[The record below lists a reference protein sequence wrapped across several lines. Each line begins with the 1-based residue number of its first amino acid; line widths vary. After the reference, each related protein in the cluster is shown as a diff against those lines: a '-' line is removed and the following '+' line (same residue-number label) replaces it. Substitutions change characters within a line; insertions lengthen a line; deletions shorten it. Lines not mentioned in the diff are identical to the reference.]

1 MKPGLLTTTAK
12 TNDISIP
19 RHMGSPAVFNKLFV
33 HLKKNYL
40 MIKGFYLLSLLILG
54 CSPLLSQEPQLVAD
68 TLRNNAL
75 NVFMNT
81 SNYLRTEITFV
92 NYVRDVRVADVYI
105 ISTYER
111 SGSGGVTYKYFLSGQ
126 NRYEGMG
133 DTIVV
138 TTSPDDTEDA
148 IRKKQVT
155 AIKMGL
161 MRYVINTPLASYFDI
176 RFTQPVKE
184 TVESD
189 IWNSWVFRTSMSGSL
204 NGEKRYNSVSL
215 GGSASANRITEKSK
229 LLTSLSFNWS
239 NQKYEMNDSTV
250 QNSYSRSQS
259 SSILYV
265 KSLNDHWS
273 AGISTGLSASSYGS
287 YDLRFSLSPA
297 IEYDIFPYTEST
309 RRQLRLLYR
318 VGYEYNNY
326 ADTTIYNKLTEH
338 LGFQYLSASFELVQ
352 KWGSADFTL
361 SYRNYFHD
369 WSKNNFGGNLYLSLR
384 VAKGLSVTY
393 QGDGSIVNDQL
404 SLPKGGISD
413 TDILLRRRMTE
424 TKFSYYSYFG
434 ISYTFGSIYNN
445 VVNPRFGN

>member
-1 MKPGLLTTTAK
+1 MK
-12 TNDISIP
+12 
-19 RHMGSPAVFNKLFV
+19 
-33 HLKKNYL
+33 
-40 MIKGFYLLSLLILG
+40 KGFYVFSLLILG
-54 CSPLLSQEPQLVAD
+54 WAPLLSQEPQLVAD

-126 NRYEGMG
+126 GRYEGMA

-204 NGEKRYNSVSL
+204 NGEK
-215 GGSASANRITEKSK
+215 
-229 LLTSLSFNWS
+229 
-239 NQKYEMNDSTV
+239 
-250 QNSYSRSQS
+250 
-259 SSILYV
+259 
-265 KSLNDHWS
+265 
-273 AGISTGLSASSYGS
+273 
-287 YDLRFSLSPA
+287 
-297 IEYDIFPYTEST
+297 
-309 RRQLRLLYR
+309 
-318 VGYEYNNY
+318 
-326 ADTTIYNKLTEH
+326 
-338 LGFQYLSASFELVQ
+338 
-352 KWGSADFTL
+352 
-361 SYRNYFHD
+361 
-369 WSKNNFGGNLYLSLR
+369 
-384 VAKGLSVTY
+384 
-393 QGDGSIVNDQL
+393 
-404 SLPKGGISD
+404 
-413 TDILLRRRMTE
+413 
-424 TKFSYYSYFG
+424 
-434 ISYTFGSIYNN
+434 
-445 VVNPRFGN
+445 

>member
-1 MKPGLLTTTAK
+1 MKLPLLTKIA
-12 TNDISIP
+12 SIEKNGIP
-19 RHMGSPAVFNKLFV
+19 CCLGCSTMLKKLFDQIK
-33 HLKKNYL
+33 HNCLIK
-40 MIKGFYLLSLLILG
+40 KGFYVFALVFLAGGPSF
-54 CSPLLSQEPQLVAD
+54 SQESSAVTD

-75 NVFMNT
+75 NVFMST

-92 NYVRDVRVADVYI
+92 NYVRDIKVADVYL

-111 SGSGGVTYKYFLSGQ
+111 NGSGGVTYKYFLSGQ
-126 NRYEGMG
+126 NRFEGMK

-148 IRKKQVT
+148 IRRIQDY

-161 MRYVINTPLASYFDI
+161 MRYVLNTPLASYFDI

-189 IWNSWVFRTSMSGSL
+189 IWNSWVFRTSLSGSL
-204 NGEKRYNSVSL
+204 TGEKRYNSVSL
-215 GGSASANRITEKSK
+215 GGNASANRITETSK
-229 LLTSLSFNWS
+229 LLTSLYFNWS
-239 NQKYEMNDSTV
+239 NQRYEMNDSTV
-250 QNSYSRSQS
+250 QNSFSRSQS
-259 SSILYV
+259 SSIVYV
-265 KSLNDHWS
+265 KSLNNHWS

-287 YDLRFSLSPA
+287 YDLRFSLAPA
-297 IEYDIFPYTEST
+297 VEYDIFPYSEST
-309 RRQLRLLYR
+309 RRQLRILYR
-318 VGYEYNNY
+318 VGYEFNNY
-326 ADTTIYNKLTEH
+326 ADTTIYNKLTQH
-338 LGFQYLSASFELVQ
+338 LGFQYLSASFEVVQ

-361 SYRNYFHD
+361 SYKNYFYD

-404 SLPKGGISD
+404 SLPKGGVSD

>member
-1 MKPGLLTTTAK
+1 MKPGLLTTIAK
-12 TNDISIP
+12 INDNSIP
-19 RHMGSPAVFNKLFV
+19 RHVSSPAVSKKLFD
-33 HLKKNYL
+33 HLEKIYL
-40 MIKGFYLLSLLILG
+40 MKKGFYFLVLLILTW
-54 CSPLLSQEPQLVAD
+54 SPLLSQESPVVSD

-111 SGSGGVTYKYFLSGQ
+111 TGSGGVTYKYFLSGQ

-148 IRKKQVT
+148 IRKKQVN

-161 MRYVINTPLASYFDI
+161 MRYVLNTPLASYFDI

-189 IWNSWVFRTSMSGSL
+189 IWNSWVFRTSMSGSFT
-204 NGEKRYNSVSL
+204 GEKRYNSVSL

-229 LLTSLSFNWS
+229 LLTSLSFSWS
-239 NQKYEMNDSTV
+239 NQRYEMNDSTV
-250 QNSYSRSQS
+250 QNSFSRSQS
-259 SSILYV
+259 SSVLYV

-287 YDLRFSLSPA
+287 YDLRFNLAPA

-318 VGYEYNNY
+318 VGYEFNNY
-326 ADTTIYNKLTEH
+326 SDTTIYNKLTQH

-361 SYRNYFHD
+361 SYRNYFYD

-424 TKFSYYSYFG
+424 TKFSFYSYFG

>member
-1 MKPGLLTTTAK
+1 MKPGLLTTIEK
-12 TNDISIP
+12 TNDNSIP
-19 RHMGSPAVFNKLFV
+19 SHMGSTMVRNRLFD
-33 HLKKNYL
+33 HLKQNYL
-40 MIKGFYLLSLLILG
+40 MIKGFYVFALLILG
-54 CSPLLSQEPQLVAD
+54 WAPLISQEPIVVAD

-148 IRKKQVT
+148 IRKKQVN

-189 IWNSWVFRTSMSGSL
+189 IWNSWVFRTSMSGSFTS
-204 NGEKRYNSVSL
+204 EKRYNSLSL

-229 LLTSLSFNWS
+229 LLTS
-239 NQKYEMNDSTV
+239 
-250 QNSYSRSQS
+250 
-259 SSILYV
+259 
-265 KSLNDHWS
+265 
-273 AGISTGLSASSYGS
+273 
-287 YDLRFSLSPA
+287 
-297 IEYDIFPYTEST
+297 
-309 RRQLRLLYR
+309 
-318 VGYEYNNY
+318 
-326 ADTTIYNKLTEH
+326 
-338 LGFQYLSASFELVQ
+338 
-352 KWGSADFTL
+352 
-361 SYRNYFHD
+361 
-369 WSKNNFGGNLYLSLR
+369 
-384 VAKGLSVTY
+384 
-393 QGDGSIVNDQL
+393 
-404 SLPKGGISD
+404 
-413 TDILLRRRMTE
+413 
-424 TKFSYYSYFG
+424 
-434 ISYTFGSIYNN
+434 
-445 VVNPRFGN
+445 

>member
-1 MKPGLLTTTAK
+1 
-12 TNDISIP
+12 
-19 RHMGSPAVFNKLFV
+19 
-33 HLKKNYL
+33 
-40 MIKGFYLLSLLILG
+40 
-54 CSPLLSQEPQLVAD
+54 
-68 TLRNNAL
+68 
-75 NVFMNT
+75 
-81 SNYLRTEITFV
+81 
-92 NYVRDVRVADVYI
+92 
-105 ISTYER
+105 
-111 SGSGGVTYKYFLSGQ
+111 
-126 NRYEGMG
+126 
-133 DTIVV
+133 
-138 TTSPDDTEDA
+138 
-148 IRKKQVT
+148 
-155 AIKMGL
+155 
-161 MRYVINTPLASYFDI
+161 
-176 RFTQPVKE
+176 
-184 TVESD
+184 
-189 IWNSWVFRTSMSGSL
+189 
-204 NGEKRYNSVSL
+204 
-215 GGSASANRITEKSK
+215 
-229 LLTSLSFNWS
+229 
-239 NQKYEMNDSTV
+239 MNDNTV
-250 QNSYSRSQS
+250 QNSFSRSQS

-273 AGISTGLSASSYGS
+273 AGVSTGLSASSYGS

-424 TKFSYYSYFG
+424 TKFSFYSYFG

>member
-1 MKPGLLTTTAK
+1 MKPGLLTPIANR
-12 TNDISIP
+12 NDNSFP
-19 RHMGSPAVFNKLFV
+19 RNVGFPTVYKKLCD
-33 HLKKNYL
+33 HLKQNYV
-40 MIKGFYLLSLLILG
+40 MKKGFYFLVLLILTWA
-54 CSPLLSQEPQLVAD
+54 PLLSQESPVVSD

-111 SGSGGVTYKYFLSGQ
+111 TGSGGVTYKYFLSGQ

-148 IRKKQVT
+148 IRKKQVN

-161 MRYVINTPLASYFDI
+161 MRYVLNTPLASYFDI

-189 IWNSWVFRTSMSGSL
+189 IWNSWVFRTSMSGSFT
-204 NGEKRYNSVSL
+204 GEKRYNSVSL
-215 GGSASANRITEKSK
+215 GGSASANRITEMSK
-229 LLTSLSFNWS
+229 LLTSLSFSWS
-239 NQKYEMNDSTV
+239 NQRYEMNDSTV
-250 QNSYSRSQS
+250 QNSFSRSQS

-273 AGISTGLSASSYGS
+273 AGMSTGLSASSYGS
-287 YDLRFSLSPA
+287 YDLRFNLAPA

-318 VGYEYNNY
+318 VGYEFNNY
-326 ADTTIYNKLTEH
+326 SDTTIYNKLTQH

-361 SYRNYFHD
+361 SYRNYFYD

-393 QGDGSIVNDQL
+393 QGEGSIVNDQL

-424 TKFSYYSYFG
+424 TKFSFYSYFG